1 MKTKFS
7 IVFFFLLTF
16 LTNSYGQTAEYTS
29 GITKFIS
36 WISELD
42 DVIANI
48 TDKEELKSID
58 RQLGYA
64 SYDISR
70 IAWQKGYLANSISEL
85 TDASENDK
93 IDELKPLVDDLISDI
108 DKLISRLWIIR
119 GKLSQSDQAAVD
131 QIIEEITSG
140 YRNKKMAFLKEIKNF
155 LYGEDIPLTQ
165 IKEEA
170 IQAKEVADEASKKI
184 EEARQKIK
192 LKLN

>member
-16 LTNSYGQTAEYTS
+16 STNSYGQTAEYTS

-48 TDKEELKSID
+48 TDKEELKSLD

-70 IAWQKGYLANSISEL
+70 IAWQKEYLANSISKL
-85 TDASENDK
+85 TEASENDK

-108 DKLISRLWIIR
+108 DKLISRLLEIR

-131 QIIEEITSG
+131 QIIKEITSG
-140 YRNKKMAFLKEIKNF
+140 YRNKKMALLKEIKNF